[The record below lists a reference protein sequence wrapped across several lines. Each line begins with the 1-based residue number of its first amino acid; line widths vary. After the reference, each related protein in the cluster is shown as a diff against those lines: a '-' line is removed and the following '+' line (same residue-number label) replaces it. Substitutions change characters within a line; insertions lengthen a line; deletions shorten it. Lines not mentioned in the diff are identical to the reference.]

1 MHEVTNMV
9 QPTTLNAPNTLNA
22 LKEYTVKASV
32 RDSVTKKLLVITS
45 KYEAYSTAQALRLFR
60 NDLKNNGYEA
70 QKNKVKIGFLYD
82 WILSNTNADDDCW
95 EYITEN
101 FYYINKNKKLT
112 PNEISKLVE
121 NRKNY
126 RKNFMLKMR
135 KIRTG
140 GLRSTFN

>member
-1 MHEVTNMV
+1 MV
-9 QPTTLNAPNTLNA
+9 QSTPNT
-22 LKEYTVKASV
+22 LKEYTVKASA

-45 KYEAYSTAQALRLFR
+45 KYEAHSSTQALRLFR

-95 EYITEN
+95 EYIDEN

-121 NRKNY
+121 TRKNY

>member
-1 MHEVTNMV
+1 MV

>member
-1 MHEVTNMV
+1 MHEVTDMV
-9 QPTTLNAPNTLNA
+9 QSTTLNAPNTL
-22 LKEYTVKASV
+22 KEYTVKASA

-45 KYEAYSTAQALRLFR
+45 KYEAHSSTQALRLFAK
-60 NDLKNNGYEA
+60 DLKNNGYEA

-95 EYITEN
+95 EYIDEN

-135 KIRTG
+135 KIRFE
-140 GLRSTFN
+140 GLKFN